1 MILVTYRHGL
11 RASEVCLEWQQ
22 IGARPS
28 PTACTL
34 SQAWHAKRSSY
45 APIMSHGG
53 ATLARSTN
61 ISDGAV
67 EALARAAVAYAEPSY
82 PAHQCREPE
91 KHAWL
96 DPGRL
101 S

>member
-1 MILVTYRHGL
+1 
-11 RASEVCLEWQQ
+11 
-22 IGARPS
+22 
-28 PTACTL
+28 
-34 SQAWHAKRSSY
+34 
-45 APIMSHGG
+45 MSHGG